1 MTATAPISA
10 PASATT
16 PVADPGAVTAAS
28 ATVAAAVAHL
38 MPHPERPRPS
48 SPLAAVVTLTRTS
61 LLTFIREPISLAM
74 QFFYPL
80 FMLGIFSAVFPDDI
94 APGVSYAEYLL
105 PAMITTGILTTC
117 LQHLT
122 VIVATERENGALR
135 RLAGLPAPAWVDVAS
150 KCASNTILA
159 LANSAMLL
167 LAARYALGI
176 ELPTTAR
183 SWVLLG
189 ATGLLMIAACTALGL
204 AIGRLSPT
212 ARSAA
217 GLITPLVI
225 MLQFVSGIFFP
236 LSQLPDWM
244 VSTFSVL
251 PARWSAQLMREAL
264 LPSTFAAAEPTGA
277 WETARGLVIVGAWLV
292 AGIIAAIVII
302 RRDTV
307 DR

>member
-1 MTATAPISA
+1 MTAT
-10 PASATT
+10 TT
-16 PVADPGAVTAAS
+16 PSAEPGTTS
-28 ATVAAAVAHL
+28 AAAATDAATARSV
-38 MPHPERPRPS
+38 PRRERCSTEHPRPAR
-48 SPLAAVVTLTRTS
+48 PARALAIVATLTRTS
-61 LLTFIREPISLAM
+61 LLTFIREPVSLAM

-80 FMLGIFSAVFPDDI
+80 FMLGIFNAVFPDDI

-122 VIVATERENGALR
+122 IAVATEREDGALR
-135 RLAGLPAPAWVDVAS
+135 RLAILPAPAWAHVVS

-159 LANSAMLL
+159 LANSAMLML
-167 LAARYALGI
+167 VAHYGLDI
-176 ELPTTAR
+176 DLPTTTRA
-183 SWVLLG
+183 WGLLS
-189 ATGLLMIAACTALGL
+189 ATCLLMIATCTALGL
-204 AIGRLSPT
+204 AIGRMSPT

-217 GLITPLVI
+217 GLITPVVI

-244 VSTFSVL
+244 VRTFSVL
-251 PARWSAQLMREAL
+251 PVRWSAELMREAL

-277 WETARGLVIVGAWLV
+277 WETGRGLAVVAAWLV
-292 AGIIAAIVII
+292 AGVVAAIVIT

>member
-1 MTATAPISA
+1 MTAT
-10 PASATT
+10 TT
-16 PVADPGAVTAAS
+16 PSAEPGTTS
-28 ATVAAAVAHL
+28 AAAAIEAATARS
-38 MPHPERPRPS
+38 MPRRERPSTEHPRPAR
-48 SPLAAVVTLTRTS
+48 PARALAIVATLTRTS

-80 FMLGIFSAVFPDDI
+80 FMLGIFNAVFPDDI

-117 LQHLT
+117 LQHLA
-122 VIVATERENGALR
+122 IAVATEREDGALR
-135 RLAGLPAPAWVDVAS
+135 RLAILPAPAWAHVVS

-159 LANSAMLL
+159 LANSAMLML
-167 LAARYALGI
+167 VAHYGLDI
-176 ELPTTAR
+176 DLPTTTRA
-183 SWVLLG
+183 WGLLS
-189 ATGLLMIAACTALGL
+189 ATCLLMIATCTALGL
-204 AIGRLSPT
+204 AIGRMSPT

-217 GLITPLVI
+217 GLITPVVI

-244 VSTFSVL
+244 VRTFSVL
-251 PARWSAQLMREAL
+251 PVRWSAELMREAL

-277 WETARGLVIVGAWLV
+277 WETGRGLAVVAAWLV
-292 AGIIAAIVII
+292 AGVVAAIVIT